1 MTVETKAPDSPGD
14 EKMVQMSEEALRRLL
29 ADVQSGGAFLPPGAF
44 RDPQSGVVYREVR
57 VPSGFR
63 EIKSED
69 GKTVI
74 RREQRLRKQKRL
86 VMLVTD
92 SSPVGLLETIKK
104 AKRSSNENG
113 PDVYHPRY
121 GWLRGGY
128 KREVDVPENLG
139 TGAQPFEMEYLPIED
154 SATEGA
160 STATV
165 QGVPLD
171 DQPDPSSPGSDLASF
186 GEALTT
192 AGDVP
197 REPAPSGRRNKEN

>member
-1 MTVETKAPDSPGD
+1 MTLDTKAPDSPGD

-29 ADVQSGGAFLPPGAF
+29 ADVQNGAAFLPPGAY
-44 RDPQSGVVYREVR
+44 RDPSSGIIYRDVR
-57 VPSGFR
+57 VPAGFR
-63 EIKSED
+63 DIKSED

-74 RREQRLRKQKRL
+74 RREQRLRKQKRMVLL
-86 VMLVTD
+86 VND
-92 SSPVGLLETIKK
+92 PSPSGLLEAIKK

-121 GWLRGGY
+121 GWLRGGF

-139 TGAQPFEMEYLPIED
+139 TGAQHYEMEFLPIED
-154 SATEGA
+154 STSAES

-171 DQPDPSSPGSDLASF
+171 TEPSAPADSGLASF
-186 GEALTT
+186 GDAMASGGVHRET
-192 AGDVP
+192 ATP
-197 REPAPSGRRNKEN
+197 GRRNKEN